1 LKIQKIGL
9 KRENLVKNV
18 KLFVESQEIS
28 KLDIYA
34 HLKCNEDEVK
44 VLQYLTRQY
53 IIGNDNILVV
63 DILSEF
69 YDIKK
74 LEHIEYVYIIKNL
87 LELGWITQSN
97 FITTKISELSQLEL
111 INTAVNLSSSFLK
124 LLEVGS
130 LELTL
135 PDIKEYSDHLEYLQD
150 QFFKIDLAQ
159 KLNIVKHNFDENSP
173 NANRLR
179 SKLSLLE
186 NRIKERV
193 ETTSNTIMLE
203 DFFKQHNLEEKEQM
217 VFLALLKEEY
227 GGSDESIRDMNSL
240 IALVSSDDYEKI
252 KHRSLLEESG
262 NLISNGLID
271 YDEMLT
277 PFGGINR
284 NFYIPESILYKISH
298 PVKKEKRQQKIKLDM
313 LIQDQEIFEL
323 IEPKKTLEDVV
334 LNDKT
339 KKTLDL
345 LLKQVDKS
353 VIERLKKWG
362 IKDKKKGIDAR
373 IIFYGAAGT
382 GKTITALALAKSLK
396 KQVLSFDCSKILSM
410 YVGESE
416 KNVRKIFDEY
426 KELCTKTK
434 TEPVLLLNEA
444 DQFLSNRVS
453 GQISGSDKMHNQM
466 QNIFLEQIERFE
478 GILVATTNLLDSI
491 DKAFSRRFNYKIE
504 FLKPN
509 LEQRTLLWKKL
520 LSSELPLEKNFDVKK
535 LAKSSLTGGQIELV
549 IKNTAYKLAIDEE
562 AIFTVEAFLE
572 EIQKEEKGQFDK
584 DKTVG
589 FMS

>member
-1 LKIQKIGL
+1 MDNIISFIKSD
-9 KRENLVKNV
+9 
-18 KLFVESQEIS
+18 KLET
-28 KLDIYA
+28 LDIYTQ
-34 HLKCNEDEVK
+34 LKCSVDEVK
-44 VLQYLTRQY
+44 ILQHLTRQY
-53 IIGNDNILVV
+53 IVGNDNIIVIDL
-63 DILSEF
+63 LGEF
-69 YDIKK
+69 YDLKEF
-74 LEHIEYVYIIKNL
+74 EHLKHLSKIKNL
-87 LELGWITQSN
+87 LELGWIVQSN
-97 FITTKISELSQLEL
+97 FISTKLSELSQLEL
-111 INTAVNLSSSFLK
+111 INTSIILSSSFLK

-130 LELTL
+130 LELIL
-135 PDIKEYSDHLEYLQD
+135 PEIKEYNDHLEYLQD

-179 SKLSLLE
+179 TKLNLLE

-193 ETTSNTIMLE
+193 QTTTSPIMLE
-203 DFFKQHNLEEKEQM
+203 DFFEENSLNEKEQM
-217 VFLALLKEEY
+217 IFLALLKEEY

-284 NFYIPESILYKISH
+284 NFYIPEQILYKISH
-298 PVKKEKRQQKIKLDM
+298 PTKKTKRQQKIKLDAV
-313 LIQDQEIFEL
+313 LKEQDMFEL
-323 IEPKKTLEDVV
+323 CEPKKTLEDVV

-339 KKTLDL
+339 KQTLNL
-345 LLKQVDKS
+345 LLQQVDKN
-353 VIERLKKWG
+353 VIDKLKKWG

-382 GKTITALALAKSLK
+382 GKTVTALALSKSLK

-416 KNVRKIFDEY
+416 KNVRKIFDDY
-426 KELCTKTK
+426 KDLCIKTK
-434 TEPVLLLNEA
+434 SEPVLLLNEA

-453 GQISGSDKMHNQM
+453 GHISGSDKMHNQM
-466 QNIFLEQIERFE
+466 QNIFLEQIENFD
-478 GILVATTNLLDSI
+478 GILIATTNLLDSI

-504 FLKPN
+504 FLKPDEN
-509 LEQRTLLWKKL
+509 QRKELWRKL
-520 LSSELPLEKNFDVKK
+520 LPLNLPLEDGFDIDK
-535 LAKSSLTGGQIELV
+535 LANYSLTGGQIEIV
-549 IKNTAYKLAIDEE
+549 IKNTAYKLAIEDEP
-562 AIFTVEAFLE
+562 IFKLNDFIE
-572 EIQKEEKGQFDK
+572 EIRKEEKSQFDK
-584 DKTVG
+584 DKKVG
-589 FMS
+589 FFS

>member
-1 LKIQKIGL
+1 M
-9 KRENLVKNV
+9 KNV
-18 KLFVESQEIS
+18 IKFIESEEIS
-28 KLDIYA
+28 KLDIYTQ
-34 HLKCNEDEVK
+34 LKCNVEEVK
-44 VLQYLTRQY
+44 ILQYLTKQY
-53 IIGNDNILVV
+53 ILAVDSLLVI

-69 YDIKK
+69 YDLKIYEH
-74 LEHIEYVYIIKNL
+74 LEKIYLLKNL
-87 LELGWITQSN
+87 LELGWVVQSN
-97 FITTKISELSQLEL
+97 FSATKISELSQLEL
-111 INTAVNLSSSFLK
+111 INTPVRLSSSFLK

-130 LELTL
+130 LELVL
-135 PDIKEYSDHLEYLQD
+135 PEIKEYSDHLEYLQD

-159 KLNIVKHNFDENSP
+159 QLNIVKHNFDENSP

-186 NRIKERV
+186 SRIKERV
-193 ETTSNTIMLE
+193 ETTTTTIMLE
-203 DFFKQHNLEEKEQM
+203 DFFKDNNLNDQEQM
-217 VFLALLKEEY
+217 IFLALLKEEY
-227 GGSDESIRDMNSL
+227 AGSDESIRDMNSL

-252 KHRSLLEESG
+252 KYRSLLEESG
-262 NLISNGLID
+262 NLISNNLID

-284 NFYIPESILYKISH
+284 NFYIPEQILYKISH
-298 PVKKEKRQQKIKLDM
+298 PIKKHARQNKIKLDM
-313 LIQDQEIFEL
+313 LIEDQEMFEL

-334 LNDKT
+334 LNEKT
-339 KKTLDL
+339 KNTLDL
-345 LLKQVDKS
+345 LLQQVDKK
-353 VIERLKKWG
+353 VVDKLKKWG

-504 FLKPN
+504 FLKPD
-509 LEQRTLLWKKL
+509 LEQRKTLWEKL
-520 LSSELPLEKNFDVKK
+520 LPAELPLEKNFNIEK

-549 IKNTAYKLAIDEE
+549 IKNTAYKLAIDEK
-562 AIFTVEAFLE
+562 AVFKVEDFLE